1 MGRRKG
7 EELVES
13 ILQIGRMVWV
23 SVRRCLGVY
32 VCARVLVWC
41 VFDGLSHVGA
51 QDTRFSG
58 FFLRLGVCEGH
69 LSASSRQH
77 SVTLHRSIHAVVASP
92 SSSSNGL
99 HRTRR
104 VEKGTLKT
112 CRSCFIGLYS
122 AMGTGTLEPA
132 IRLLCSTA
140 VSPVPISHFCIQ

>member
-13 ILQIGRMVWV
+13 LLRIGRMVWV

-32 VCARVLVWC
+32 VCARVLVLC
-41 VFDGLSHVGA
+41 VLMAYRMSVHR
-51 QDTRFSG
+51 TRVSLA
-58 FFLRLGVCEGH
+58 FLRLGVCEGH

-104 VEKGTLKT
+104 VEK
-112 CRSCFIGLYS
+112 
-122 AMGTGTLEPA
+122 
-132 IRLLCSTA
+132 
-140 VSPVPISHFCIQ
+140 VH